1 MWEFLIAS
9 ALGIGALS
17 TVKII
22 QQGEEAL
29 VERLGQF
36 DRKLEPGLNILVPGL
51 DRVAYRDTIR
61 EKVFDIPPQNCITK
75 DNVSL
80 AADAVIYWRIVD
92 MDKTYY
98 KVQNLQMAMVNLALA
113 QLRAEIGKLDLDETF
128 TARERVNEAILRELD
143 HATVPWGVK
152 VTRVELKEIIPA
164 KAVMESMELQ
174 MSAERR
180 KRATILT
187 SEGERESAVNSARG
201 RAEAQV
207 LDAEAQKRSTV
218 LAAEAEQQRIILE
231 AQAKRQQQVLKAQAT
246 AESLGIVTQALN
258 ADPQAHSSAQL
269 LMALGYLDMGEMI
282 GKSDSSKVLFMDPA
296 SIPGSIASMMSI
308 ANGANGEPQT
318 LPAAKPVSR
327 S

>member
-98 KVQNLQMAMVNLALA
+98 KVQNLQMAMINLALA

-218 LAAEAEQQRIILE
+218 LAAEAEQQRIMLY
-231 AQAKRQQQVLKAQAT
+231 AQA
-246 AESLGIVTQALN
+246 
-258 ADPQAHSSAQL
+258 
-269 LMALGYLDMGEMI
+269 
-282 GKSDSSKVLFMDPA
+282 
-296 SIPGSIASMMSI
+296 
-308 ANGANGEPQT
+308 
-318 LPAAKPVSR
+318 
-327 S
+327 